1 MFLHGKFLYLEKKT
15 GGIRFEMLKMNR
27 LIIVLLF
34 VLIIGAGGF
43 AAPFLFIQEK
53 LPGLSSEEKVV
64 TEYAV
69 LQVRQLI
76 GGSLEPLVAFRFK
89 VTNITRKPGESL
101 IYLPP
106 DETPGSVR
114 FYKLKCAYEVT
125 VDAYT
130 FFGIRYSQF
139 IVDTGKSSISR
150 TDKL

>member
-1 MFLHGKFLYLEKKT
+1 
-15 GGIRFEMLKMNR
+15 MLKMNR

-43 AAPFLFIQEK
+43 AAPFLLIQEK

-64 TEYAV
+64 ADYAL
-69 LQVRQLI
+69 LQVGQAI

-114 FYKLKCAYEVT
+114 FYKLNCAYEIT

-130 FFGIRYSQF
+130 VFGIRYSQF
-139 IVDTGKSSISR
+139 IVDTREGSVHRCRLNGEGCKSTQLARYFNGS
-150 TDKL
+150 